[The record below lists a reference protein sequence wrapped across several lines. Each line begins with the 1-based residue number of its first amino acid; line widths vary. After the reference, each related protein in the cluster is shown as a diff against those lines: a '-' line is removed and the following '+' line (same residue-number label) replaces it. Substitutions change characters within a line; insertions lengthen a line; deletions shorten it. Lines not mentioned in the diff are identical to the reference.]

1 MFKTK
6 VHINTCK
13 HRHFVSSG
21 MKYIKGQN
29 RTQTYLFPVSLDD
42 AVDSENEVRL
52 IDVFVD
58 SLRLGEFGFKV
69 DFIENG
75 RPAYHPADLLKLYM
89 YGYLNK
95 MRSSRDL
102 EKECKR
108 NIEVKWLLKNLQPD
122 HNTISNFRRDNP
134 KAIKTVFRETV
145 KIAKYFNLIG
155 GTLIAGDSTKLR
167 AQNSKKNN
175 FNQKKIDRH
184 LEYIE
189 NKLSEYNKS
198 LEENDGDDKEK
209 IKKEIKKQES
219 RKEGYKQI
227 EQQLKESGQPQVS
240 TSDADSR
247 QMITRNNITEV
258 AYNIQ
263 TSVDA
268 KHNLPFDYLV
278 TNTND
283 AKAMGNML
291 HRAQNILETSQFTAL
306 YDKGYH
312 TGSEFQKAADL
323 GIDVL
328 VAIPTVAANAPNP
341 DYNVEN
347 FNFDKTN
354 DCYTC
359 PQGEIL
365 TTNGKWHQDKTY
377 RFKRYT
383 TTACKTCPAKPE
395 CSKAICGKA
404 IQRSEY
410 QELVDMNKK
419 RITQNK
425 ELYRKRQQI
434 VEHPYGTIKRQWG
447 FSYILTKKGI
457 NRASADMGLIMTA
470 YNFRRIC
477 NIIGLKRLKEYLRN
491 GAFFMFEKTGLL
503 NPFLHHLIQLVHQ
516 IKIIQAIP
524 NISVKRLYLI
534 QKLTVETGF

>member
-1 MFKTK
+1 MFTTQS
-6 VHINTCK
+6 HINTNK
-13 HRHFVSSG
+13 LNLFVSSG

-29 RTQTYLFPVSLDD
+29 RTQIILFPVSLDD
-42 AVDSENEVRL
+42 AVNAENEIRL
-52 IDVFVD
+52 IDLFVD
-58 SLRLGEFGFKV
+58 SLKLEVFGFRV
-69 DFIENG
+69 DHIENG
-75 RPAYHPADLLKLYM
+75 RPAYHPADLLKLYI

-102 EKECKR
+102 EKECHR
-108 NIEVKWLLKNLQPD
+108 NIEVIWLLKNLRPD

-134 KAIKTVFRETV
+134 KAIKKVFRETV
-145 KIAKYFNLIG
+145 KIAKHFELIG

-175 FNQKKIDRH
+175 YNQKKIDRH

-189 NKLSEYNKS
+189 NKLAEYEKA
-198 LEENDGDDKEK
+198 LAENDGDNKKVIENEIEK
-209 IKKEIKKQES
+209 QNR
-219 RKEGYKQI
+219 RKEGYQKI
-227 EQQLKESGQPQVS
+227 QQVLKDSGQPKVS
-240 TSDADSR
+240 TSDPDSR
-247 QMITRNNITEV
+247 QLITRNNITEV

-263 TSVDA
+263 TSVDD
-268 KHNLPFDYLV
+268 KHYLPFDYHV

-291 HRAQNILETSQFTAL
+291 QRAGNILESNNFTAL
-306 YDKGYH
+306 YDKGFH
-312 TGSEFQKAADL
+312 TGSEFQKADDL

-328 VAIPTVAANAPNP
+328 VAIPAVAANAPNP
-341 DYNVEN
+341 EYNVEK
-347 FNFDKTN
+347 FSFDKTN

-365 TTNGKWHQDKTY
+365 TTNGRWHQAETY

-395 CSKAICGKA
+395 CSKAKCGKA
-404 IQRSEY
+404 IQRSEF
-410 QELVDMNKK
+410 QELVDMNRE
-419 RITQNK
+419 RINQNK

-457 NRASADMGLIMTA
+457 NRASADVGLMFTA
-470 YNFRRIC
+470 YSFRRII
-477 NIIGLKRLKEYLRN
+477 NIIGINELKKYLQR
-491 GAFFMFEKTGLL
+491 AFFLISGKLAL
-503 NPFLHHLIQLVHQ
+503 SKLFLS
-516 IKIIQAIP
+516 
-524 NISVKRLYLI
+524 NISAYIYQPKNTITFLNISLNQLYLI
-534 QKLTVETGF
+534 PKLTASFSF

>member
-1 MFKTK
+1 
-6 VHINTCK
+6 
-13 HRHFVSSG
+13 

-29 RTQTYLFPVSLDD
+29 RTQIILFPVSLDD
-42 AVDSENEVRL
+42 AVNAENEIRL
-52 IDVFVD
+52 IDLFVD
-58 SLRLGEFGFKV
+58 SLKLEVFGFRV
-69 DFIENG
+69 DHIENG
-75 RPAYHPADLLKLYM
+75 RPAYHPADLLKLYI

-102 EKECKR
+102 EKECRR
-108 NIEVKWLLKNLQPD
+108 NIEVIWLLKNLRPD

-134 KAIKTVFRETV
+134 KAIKKVFRETV
-145 KIAKYFNLIG
+145 KIAKHFELIG

-175 FNQKKIDRH
+175 YNQKKIDRH

-189 NKLSEYNKS
+189 NKLAEYEKA
-198 LEENDGDDKEK
+198 LAENDGDNKKVIENEIEK
-209 IKKEIKKQES
+209 QNR
-219 RKEGYKQI
+219 RKEGYQKI
-227 EQQLKESGQPQVS
+227 QQVLKDSGQPKVS
-240 TSDADSR
+240 TSDPDSR
-247 QMITRNNITEV
+247 QLITRNNITEV

-263 TSVDA
+263 TSVDD
-268 KHNLPFDYLV
+268 KHYLPFDYHV

-291 HRAQNILETSQFTAL
+291 QRAGNILESNNFTAL
-306 YDKGYH
+306 YDKGFH
-312 TGSEFQKAADL
+312 TGSEFQKADDL

-328 VAIPTVAANAPNP
+328 VAIPAVAANAPNP
-341 DYNVEN
+341 EYNVEK
-347 FNFDKTN
+347 FSFDKTN

-365 TTNGKWHQDKTY
+365 TTNGRWHQAETY

-395 CSKAICGKA
+395 CSKAKCGKA
-404 IQRSEY
+404 IQRSEF
-410 QELVDMNKK
+410 QELVDMNRE
-419 RITQNK
+419 RINQNK

-457 NRASADMGLIMTA
+457 NRASADVGLMFTA
-470 YNFRRIC
+470 YSFRRIIH
-477 NIIGLKRLKEYLRN
+477 IIGINELKKYLQR
-491 GAFFMFEKTGLL
+491 AFFLISGKLAL
-503 NPFLHHLIQLVHQ
+503 SKLFLS
-516 IKIIQAIP
+516 
-524 NISVKRLYLI
+524 NISAYISQPKNTITFLNISLNQLYLI
-534 QKLTVETGF
+534 PKLTASFSF